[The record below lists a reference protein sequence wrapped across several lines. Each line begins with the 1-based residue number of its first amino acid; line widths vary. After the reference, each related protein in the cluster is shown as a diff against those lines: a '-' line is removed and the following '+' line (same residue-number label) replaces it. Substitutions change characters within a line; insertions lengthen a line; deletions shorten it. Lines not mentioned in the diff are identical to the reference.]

1 MRRSAPLPTVVAR
14 PIDGVVCRP
23 ADTCRPDARGGG
35 EGALLTDVV
44 MALRIVL
51 FGQAAFA
58 EKVLQGLIA
67 RGDDVA
73 AVYCAPDVGGK
84 PDPLKSAA
92 VAAGISCRQPPSYK
106 SDAVREEIAA
116 LAPEL
121 IVLAYVT
128 SIVPESVIA
137 IPSKGAICFHPSLL
151 PRRRGGSAINW
162 TLIEG
167 DPKAGVTV
175 FWTDA
180 GIDTGPI
187 LLQRE
192 IEIGPDDSAG
202 SLYYQ
207 RIFPAGVTLVL
218 ESVALIDAGRAPRVV
233 QDETRASYEPL
244 CRDPHGAIDWTKP
257 AQRVHDLIRGCDPQP
272 GAYTSVGEKRL
283 RLYESRRAE
292 GKGAPGTVLALGTD
306 GMTVATGDGAVRA
319 GKARVDGTREKVAAA
334 EAAATLGITVGSSLG
349 TARGSS

>member
-1 MRRSAPLPTVVAR
+1 
-14 PIDGVVCRP
+14 
-23 ADTCRPDARGGG
+23 
-35 EGALLTDVV
+35 

-73 AVYCAPDVGGK
+73 AVYCAPDAGGK
-84 PDPLKSAA
+84 PDPLASAA
-92 VAAGISCRQPPSYK
+92 RAAGIPCHQPPSYK
-106 SDAVREEIAA
+106 TEAVRAGIAA

-128 SIVPESVIA
+128 LIVPEAVIA
-137 IPSKGAICFHPSLL
+137 IPTKGAICFHPSLL

-167 DPKAGVTV
+167 DPKAGITV

-192 IEIGPDDSAG
+192 IEVGPDDSAG
-202 SLYYQ
+202 ALYYQ
-207 RIFPAGVTLVL
+207 RIFPAGVELVL
-218 ESVALIDAGRAPRVV
+218 ESVALIDAGRAPRLP
-233 QDETRASYEPL
+233 QDEARASYEPL
-244 CRDPHGAIDWTKP
+244 CRDPHAAIDWTKP
-257 AQRVHDLIRGCDPQP
+257 AQKVHDLIRGCDPQP
-272 GAYTSVGEKRL
+272 GAHTAVGEKRL
-283 RLYESRRAE
+283 RLYDSRRVE
-292 GKGAPGTVLALGTD
+292 GDGAPGAILAVGPE
-306 GMTVATGDGAVRA
+306 GMTIATGAGAVRPA
-319 GKARVDGTREKVAAA
+319 KARIDGTKEKLAAA
-334 EAAATLGITVGSSLG
+334 EIAATLGLGVGSRLG
-349 TARGSS
+349 

>member
-1 MRRSAPLPTVVAR
+1 
-14 PIDGVVCRP
+14 
-23 ADTCRPDARGGG
+23 
-35 EGALLTDVV
+35 

-58 EKVLQGLIA
+58 EKVLQGLLA

-73 AVYCAPDVGGK
+73 AVYCAPDAGAK
-84 PDPLKSAA
+84 PDPLKTAA
-92 VAAGISCRQPPSYK
+92 LAAGIPCRQPPSYK
-106 SDAVREEIAA
+106 SEDVRTEIAA
-116 LAPEL
+116 LAPDL

-128 SIVPESVIA
+128 LIVPESVIA
-137 IPSKGAICFHPSLL
+137 IPTRGAICFHPSML

-167 DPKAGVTV
+167 DPTAGVTV

-207 RIFPAGVTLVL
+207 RIFPAGVDIVL
-218 ESVALIDAGRAPRVV
+218 ESVALIDAGRAPRIP
-233 QDETRASYEPL
+233 QDEASASYEPL
-244 CRDPHGAIDWTKP
+244 CRDQHAAIDWTRP
-257 AQRVHDLIRGCDPQP
+257 AHRVHDLIRGCDPQP
-272 GAYTSVGEKRL
+272 GAYTAIGDKRL
-283 RLYESRRAE
+283 RLYESRSVE
-292 GKGAPGTVLALGTD
+292 GTGAPGTILAVGPEGLTI
-306 GMTVATGDGAVRA
+306 AAAEGAIRA
-319 GKARVDGTREKVAAA
+319 GKARIDGTKDKLAAA
-334 EAAATLGITVGSSLG
+334 DVAATLGLAVGSRLG
-349 TARGSS
+349 

>member
-1 MRRSAPLPTVVAR
+1 
-14 PIDGVVCRP
+14 
-23 ADTCRPDARGGG
+23 
-35 EGALLTDVV
+35 

-73 AVYCAPDVGGK
+73 AVYCAPDAGAK
-84 PDPLKSAA
+84 PDPLKVAA
-92 VAAGISCRQPPSYK
+92 LAAGIPCHQPPSYK
-106 SDAVREEIAA
+106 PDTVRAEIAA

-128 SIVPESVIA
+128 LIVPESVIA

-167 DPKAGVTV
+167 DPTAGVTV

-187 LLQRE
+187 LSQRE
-192 IEIGPDDSAG
+192 VEIGPDDSAG

-207 RIFPAGVTLVL
+207 RIFPAGVDLVL
-218 ESVALIDAGRAPRVV
+218 ESVALIDAGRAPRLV
-233 QDETRASYEPL
+233 QDESRASYEPL
-244 CRDPHGAIDWTKP
+244 CRDAHAVIDWAQP
-257 AQRVHDLIRGCDPQP
+257 AATVHNLIRGCDPQP
-272 GAYTSVGEKRL
+272 GAYTPVGDKRL

-292 GKGAPGTVLALGTD
+292 GQGAPGTVLALGPD
-306 GMTVATGDGAVRA
+306 GLTIATASGAIRA
-319 GKARVDGTREKVAAA
+319 GKARIDGTKDKVAAA
-334 EAAATLGITVGSSLG
+334 EVAAALGLSVGSRLG
-349 TARGSS
+349 

>member
-1 MRRSAPLPTVVAR
+1 
-14 PIDGVVCRP
+14 
-23 ADTCRPDARGGG
+23 
-35 EGALLTDVV
+35 

-51 FGQAAFA
+51 IGQAAFA

-73 AVYCAPDVGGK
+73 AVYCPPDAGAK
-84 PDPLKSAA
+84 PDPVKASAL
-92 VAAGISCRQPPSYK
+92 AAGIPCHQPPSYK
-106 SDAVREEIAA
+106 PDAVRAEIAA

-128 SIVPESVIA
+128 LIVPEAVIA
-137 IPSKGAICFHPSLL
+137 IPTKGAICFHPSLL

-167 DPKAGVTV
+167 DAKAGVSV

-187 LLQRE
+187 ILQRE
-192 IEIGPDDSAG
+192 VEIGPNDSAG

-207 RIFPAGVTLVL
+207 RVFPAGVDLVL
-218 ESVALIDAGRAPRVV
+218 ESVALIDAGQAPRIV
-233 QDETRASYEPL
+233 QDESQASYEPL
-244 CRDPHGAIDWTKP
+244 CRDAHAAVDWTKP

-272 GAYTSVGEKRL
+272 GAYTAVGEKRL
-283 RLYESRRAE
+283 RLYDSRRVD
-292 GKGAPGTVLALGTD
+292 GTGAPGTVLAIAAD
-306 GMTVATGDGAVRA
+306 GITIATGSDAIRA
-319 GKARVDGTREKVAAA
+319 GKARIDGTKEKLAAA
-334 EAAATLGITVGSSLG
+334 DLASTLGITVGSRLG
-349 TARGSS
+349 S

>member
-1 MRRSAPLPTVVAR
+1 
-14 PIDGVVCRP
+14 
-23 ADTCRPDARGGG
+23 
-35 EGALLTDVV
+35 

-73 AVYCAPDVGGK
+73 AVYCAPDAGAK
-84 PDPLKSAA
+84 PDPLKVAA
-92 VAAGISCRQPPSYK
+92 LAAGIPCRQPPSYK
-106 SDAVREEIAA
+106 PDAVRAEIAA

-121 IVLAYVT
+121 VVLAYVT
-128 SIVPESVIA
+128 LIVPESVIA

-167 DPKAGVTV
+167 DAKAGVTV

-192 IEIGPDDSAG
+192 VEIGPDDSAG

-207 RIFPAGVTLVL
+207 RIFPAGIDLVL
-218 ESVALIDAGRAPRVV
+218 ESVKLIDEGRAPHEV
-233 QDETRASYEPL
+233 QDESRASYEPL
-244 CRDPHGAIDWTKP
+244 CRDQHAAIDWTKP
-257 AQRVHDLIRGCDPQP
+257 AQTVHNLIRGCDPQP
-272 GAYTSVGEKRL
+272 GAYTTTGDKRL
-283 RLYESRRAE
+283 RLYESRRAD
-292 GKGAPGTVLALGTD
+292 GTGAPGTVLAIGTD
-306 GMTVATGDGAVRA
+306 GITIATSDGAIRA
-319 GKARVDGTREKVAAA
+319 GKARIDGTKEKVPAPD
-334 EAAATLGITVGSSLG
+334 AAATLALTVGSRLG
-349 TARGSS
+349 

>member
-1 MRRSAPLPTVVAR
+1 
-14 PIDGVVCRP
+14 
-23 ADTCRPDARGGG
+23 
-35 EGALLTDVV
+35 

-58 EKVLQGLIA
+58 EKVLQGLLA

-73 AVYCAPDVGGK
+73 AVYCAPDAGAK
-84 PDPLKSAA
+84 PDPLKTAA
-92 VAAGISCRQPPSYK
+92 LAAGIPCHQPPSYK
-106 SDAVREEIAA
+106 SEAVRAEIAA

-128 SIVPESVIA
+128 LIVPESVIA
-137 IPSKGAICFHPSLL
+137 IPTKGAICFHPSLL

-167 DPKAGVTV
+167 DPKAGITV

-207 RIFPAGVTLVL
+207 RIFAAGVDLVL
-218 ESVALIDAGRAPRVV
+218 ESVALIDAGRAPRIP
-233 QDETRASYEPL
+233 QDEALASYEPL
-244 CRDPHGAIDWTKP
+244 CRDQHAGIDWTKP

-272 GAYTSVGEKRL
+272 GAHTTVGEKRL
-283 RLYESRRAE
+283 RLYESRTAE
-292 GKGAPGTVLALGTD
+292 GNGAPGTVLAVGPD
-306 GMTVATGDGAVRA
+306 GLTVATGAGAIRA
-319 GKARVDGTREKVAAA
+319 GKARIDGTKEKLAAA
-334 EAAATLGITVGSSLG
+334 EIAATLGLVVGSRLG
-349 TARGSS
+349 

>member
-1 MRRSAPLPTVVAR
+1 
-14 PIDGVVCRP
+14 
-23 ADTCRPDARGGG
+23 
-35 EGALLTDVV
+35 

-73 AVYCAPDVGGK
+73 AVYCAPDAGAK
-84 PDPLKSAA
+84 PDPLKVAA
-92 VAAGISCRQPPSYK
+92 LAAGIPCHQPPSYK
-106 SDAVREEIAA
+106 PDAVRAEIAA

-128 SIVPESVIA
+128 LIVPESVIA

-167 DPKAGVTV
+167 DAKAGVTV

-192 IEIGPDDSAG
+192 VEIGPDDSAG

-207 RIFPAGVTLVL
+207 RIFPAGIDLVL
-218 ESVALIDAGRAPRVV
+218 ESVKLIDEGRAPHEV
-233 QDETRASYEPL
+233 QDESRASYEPL
-244 CRDPHGAIDWTKP
+244 CRDQHAGIDWTKP
-257 AQRVHDLIRGCDPQP
+257 AQTVHNLIRGCDPQP
-272 GAYTSVGEKRL
+272 GAYTAVGDKRL

-292 GKGAPGTVLALGTD
+292 GTGTPGTVLAITAD
-306 GMTVATGDGAVRA
+306 GITIATANGAIRA
-319 GKARVDGTREKVAAA
+319 GKARVEGTKEKLPAADAAA
-334 EAAATLGITVGSSLG
+334 ALGLNVGSRLG
-349 TARGSS
+349 

>member
-1 MRRSAPLPTVVAR
+1 
-14 PIDGVVCRP
+14 
-23 ADTCRPDARGGG
+23 
-35 EGALLTDVV
+35 

-58 EKVLQGLIA
+58 ERVLQGLIA

-73 AVYCAPDVGGK
+73 AVYCAPDAGAK
-84 PDPLKSAA
+84 PDPLKTAA
-92 VAAGISCRQPPSYK
+92 LAAGIPCRQPPSYK
-106 SDAVREEIAA
+106 PDAVRAELAE

-128 SIVPESVIA
+128 LIVPEAVIA
-137 IPSKGAICFHPSLL
+137 IPTKGAICFHPSLL

-167 DPKAGVTV
+167 DAKAGVTV

-192 IEIGPDDSAG
+192 VDIGPDDSAG

-207 RIFPAGVTLVL
+207 RIFPAGVDLVL
-218 ESVALIDAGRAPRVV
+218 ESVALIDAGHAPRIP
-233 QDETRASYEPL
+233 QDEGQASYEAL
-244 CRDPHGAIDWTKP
+244 CRDAHASIDWAKP

-272 GAYTSVGEKRL
+272 GAFTAVGEKRL
-283 RLYESRRAE
+283 RLYESRRA
-292 GKGAPGTVLALGTD
+292 GGQGAPGTVLELGPD
-306 GMTVATGDGAVRA
+306 GMTVATGESAVRV
-319 GKARVDGTREKVAAA
+319 GKARIDGTKEKVAAA
-334 EAAATLGITVGSSLG
+334 AAAETLGIQVGSRLG
-349 TARGSS
+349 

>member
-1 MRRSAPLPTVVAR
+1 
-14 PIDGVVCRP
+14 
-23 ADTCRPDARGGG
+23 
-35 EGALLTDVV
+35 

-73 AVYCAPDVGGK
+73 AVYCPPDAGAK
-84 PDPLKSAA
+84 PDPLKAA
-92 VAAGISCRQPPSYK
+92 ALAAGIPCRQPPTYK
-106 SDAVREEIAA
+106 TEAVRAEVAA
-116 LAPEL
+116 TAPDV

-128 SIVPESVIA
+128 LIVPESVIT
-137 IPSKGAICFHPSLL
+137 IPPKGTICFHPSLL
-151 PRRRGGSAINW
+151 PRRRGGSAVNW

-167 DPKAGVTV
+167 DARAGVTV

-207 RIFPAGVTLVL
+207 RIFPAGVELVL

-233 QDETRASYEPL
+233 QDESRASYEPL
-244 CRDPHGAIDWTKP
+244 CRDAHAAIDWSKP
-257 AQRVHDLIRGCDPQP
+257 SQVVHNLIRGCDPQP
-272 GAYTSVGEKRL
+272 GANTEAGDKRL

-292 GKGAPGTVLALGTD
+292 GQGTPGTVLALGPD
-306 GMTVATGDGAVRA
+306 GMTIATGAGAVRV
-319 GKARVDGTREKVAAA
+319 GKARIDGTKEKVAAT
-334 EAAATLGITVGSSLG
+334 EAAGASGIGVGSRLG
-349 TARGSS
+349 

>member
-1 MRRSAPLPTVVAR
+1 
-14 PIDGVVCRP
+14 
-23 ADTCRPDARGGG
+23 
-35 EGALLTDVV
+35 

-58 EKVLQGLIA
+58 EKVLQGLVA

-73 AVYCAPDVGGK
+73 AVYCAPDAGGK
-84 PDPLKSAA
+84 PDPLKTAA
-92 VAAGISCRQPPSYK
+92 LAAGIPCHQPPSYK
-106 SDAVREEIAA
+106 SEAVRAEIAA

-128 SIVPESVIA
+128 LIVPESVIA
-137 IPSKGAICFHPSLL
+137 IPTKGAICFHPSLL

-167 DPKAGVTV
+167 DPKAGITV

-207 RIFPAGVTLVL
+207 RIFQPGVDLVL
-218 ESVALIDAGRAPRVV
+218 ESVALIDAGRAPSIA
-233 QDETRASYEPL
+233 QDEAQASYEPL
-244 CRDPHGAIDWTKP
+244 CRDAHAAIDWAKP

-272 GAYTSVGEKRL
+272 GAYTTVGDKRL
-283 RLYESRRAE
+283 RLYESRKAE
-292 GKGAPGTVLALGTD
+292 GAGTPGTVLAIGPD
-306 GMTVATGDGAVRA
+306 GLTVATGAGAIRA
-319 GKARVDGTREKVAAA
+319 GKARIDGTKEKLASADI
-334 EAAATLGITVGSSLG
+334 AATLGLAVGSRLG
-349 TARGSS
+349 

>member
-1 MRRSAPLPTVVAR
+1 
-14 PIDGVVCRP
+14 
-23 ADTCRPDARGGG
+23 
-35 EGALLTDVV
+35 

-73 AVYCAPDVGGK
+73 AVYCPPDAGAK
-84 PDPLKSAA
+84 PDPLKAAA
-92 VAAGISCRQPPSYK
+92 VAAGIACRQPPNYK
-106 SDAVREEIAA
+106 SEAVRDEIAA
-116 LAPEL
+116 TAPEL

-128 SIVPESVIA
+128 LIVPEAVIA
-137 IPSKGAICFHPSLL
+137 IPSRGAICFHPSLL
-151 PRRRGGSAINW
+151 PRHRGGSAINW

-167 DPKAGVTV
+167 DTKTGVTV

-192 IEIGPDDSAG
+192 VAIDPDDSAG

-207 RIFPAGVTLVL
+207 RVFGIGVDTVI
-218 ESVALIDAGRAPRVV
+218 ESVALIEAGRAPSVP
-233 QDETRASYEPL
+233 QDERQATYEPL
-244 CRDPHGAIDWTKP
+244 CRDQHAGIDWTKP
-257 AQRVHDLIRGCDPQP
+257 AAAVHNLIRGCDPQP
-272 GAYTSVGEKRL
+272 GAHSAAGAGRL

-292 GKGAPGTVLALGTD
+292 GRGEPGTILGLGSD

-319 GKARVDGTREKVAAA
+319 GKARVDGTRDKLAAA
-334 EAAATLGITVGSSLG
+334 DAAAALGLRVGSRLG
-349 TARGSS
+349 